1 MSFYTGKDNS
11 NDAVLHIT
19 NGVTPQSSMKSGV
32 LANSIFHSSLPYL
45 ELEVH
50 KMIRVDSNTLEA
62 PISFINSVGS
72 KQPFFLTV
80 DGVLQNYA
88 MDLFMYRWHSSS
100 NATTNW
106 PNNTYKY
113 IRKASTTE
121 ENYAYIIKNINNRNY
136 VPFTP
141 TANDIKIGGGEFSIK
156 GKNLYNTVF
165 LQNAVLN
172 SEDNAFYADNDNPD
186 NNRRMQAINS
196 KVIGSVEIKSD
207 PSETYIARGGHKLFT
222 SNNLAKSKYKEKTPA
237 VIPGA
242 YNITPQWFY
251 GCGSNSTLVSPK
263 VRVGVQASSFSDG
276 DMFLL
281 DWVPQGTEI
290 YDMGLYK
297 FKQGYIGTPSYWS
310 HAELRMGSDSCDGSV
325 TCCYRGSSDCWI
337 DTDCFNCYM
346 ENNANCS
353 VISLECQDY
362 PVTYYDV
369 TAKWILEGEGS
380 DVILYHQATY
390 TISSDNCMCG
400 CNTWGSGIQFWY
412 ASRLATIKFY

>member
-11 NDAVLHIT
+11 NNAIMHIT
-19 NGVTPQSSMKSGV
+19 NGVTPQSSMKSVV

-45 ELEVH
+45 ELEAH
-50 KMIRVDSNTLEA
+50 KMIRVDAYTLEA
-62 PISFINSVGS
+62 PISFINSVGG

-80 DGVLQNYA
+80 DGVLQNFA

-100 NATTNW
+100 TATNNW
-106 PNNTYKY
+106 PTNTYKY

-156 GKNLYNTVF
+156 GKNLYNTIF
-165 LQNAVLN
+165 LQNAVIN
-172 SEDNAFYADNDNPD
+172 SEDNAFYADNHNPD

-196 KVIGSVEIKSD
+196 KVTGSVEIKSD

-242 YNITPQWFY
+242 YNISPAWFF
-251 GCGSNSTLVSPK
+251 GCGSNGTLISPK
-263 VRVGVQASSFSDG
+263 VRVGVQASGFSDG

-297 FKQGYIGTPSYWS
+297 FKQGYIGTPSFWS
-310 HAELRMGSDSCDGSV
+310 HTEYRMGYDSCAGKV
-325 TCCYRGSSDCWI
+325 VCCYSSGSSCWD
-337 DTDCFNCYM
+337 DTDCWNCYM
-346 ENNANCS
+346 ENNAICH
-353 VISLECQDY
+353 IETLECDDY
-362 PVTYYDV
+362 PFTYYDV
-369 TAKWILEGEGS
+369 IAEWILEGEGS
-380 DVILYHQATY
+380 NVILYHQATY
-390 TISSDNCMCG
+390 HIGSDNCTCG
-400 CNTWGSGIQFWY
+400 CGGSSEGIQFGY
-412 ASRLATIKFY
+412 ESRLATIKFY

>member
-11 NDAVLHIT
+11 NNAVLHIT

-50 KMIRVDSNTLEA
+50 KMIRVDANNLEA

-80 DGVLQNYA
+80 DGVLQNFA

-100 NATTNW
+100 TTTNNW
-106 PNNTYKY
+106 PTNTYKY

-156 GKNLYNTVF
+156 GKNLYTTIF

-172 SEDNAFYADNDNPD
+172 SEDNAFYADNNSPD
-186 NNRRMQAINS
+186 INRRMQAINS

-251 GCGSNSTLVSPK
+251 GCGSNGTLISPK
-263 VRVGVQASSFSDG
+263 VRVGVQASGFSDG

-281 DWVPQGTEI
+281 DWLPLSTEI

-310 HAELRMGSDSCDGSV
+310 HLEYRLGYDSCGGSV
-325 TCCYRGSSDCWI
+325 TCCYPMSGDCYG
-337 DTDCFNCYM
+337 DVDCYNCYI
-346 ENNANCS
+346 EGANCNLEQ
-353 VISLECQDY
+353 LECQEY
-362 PVTYYDV
+362 PIIYYDV
-369 TAKWILEGEGS
+369 TAEWILEGEAS
-380 DVILYHQATY
+380 DVILYHKATY
-390 TISSDNCMCG
+390 GISSDNCLCG
-400 CNTWGSGIQFWY
+400 CSTWGSGIQFGY
-412 ASRLATIKFY
+412 ESRLATIKFY